1 MKLLSVLPFFF
12 LASESSAQKATD
24 LAQSSTCKIEFDI
37 RSIDY
42 ASEQRQWDNQKQQEV
57 TLTKSNR
64 FDIAMYTVTLA
75 EGKKIM
81 YTGEYGPHIQM
92 GRCFTKDGKQV
103 EGEHEWENHRK
114 LGEAHDLSDEEL
126 ASPEVKRTAAQFKH
140 SGIMA
145 KKQRKRQDFVA
156 ALSSRKLSQD
166 QDGDGLPQ
174 CVVDAGCDMDI
185 LTNTQA
191 SSNPCADIQTLI
203 DCVDD
208 SSCDRDSKDSTLE
221 LLDPMEACY
230 CDEKCDFD
238 GGDQDGGDFDGG
250 NQDGGDQD
258 GGDQDGGDDGL
269 PQCVVDAGCDM
280 DILENPEASSNPC
293 AAIETLMD
301 CVDASSCD
309 GDSKDNTFDQLDPME
324 ACYCDK
330 KCDFDGGDFD
340 GGNQDGGDFD
350 GGNQDGGDQDGGNQD
365 GGDQDDGPDAAMCLM
380 SCAGGKA
387 PQTCSKA
394 EEIEECIKIECSAE
408 DLAASTAMV
417 DMVKQCVCDENAQ
430 VCEQVGIE
438 PIDTTALVDP
448 FDYVNPHGGDLRH
461 NTNWIMPAYEEDALS
476 KFFQFHAFQSEHQ
489 HETPASDRY
498 SPFSDFNVVHRKGAE
513 EACVPMV
520 KFNPNDKD
528 FVEVTEVDGVDIS
541 CLMKYAAGFYQKK
554 AGTDQFYQEQHMAEW
569 WSGNEYLNVLRD
581 LRFWMRRINGYAPP
595 TVRDGM
601 EPVTVK
607 YIDPKSGQEKSRDGI
622 YLTYKKWTMLDALIE
637 TRESKLHE
645 SQSKCSALPIATD
658 WDGNDYYYNA
668 ENTNEWDAAKKFRY
682 VMPESC
688 PAPADK
694 VEMNSKMSFKDT
706 VVANQLKFGK
716 VVRVTDIDTGK
727 ANKDGFIPNMATME
741 SCEIWIN
748 GVTDEDGVAV
758 GDLCDTRNVKPV
770 TPDCSL
776 PEIKLQTFEMRK
788 ALWQIKYS
796 KISPSSEN
804 LLPIL
809 GSDSWGACSSLIDQA
824 LTFVDKPRTIETS
837 MCTHDWDT
845 DAWKSDPCCNW
856 ELSDTMCCAPRE
868 QTAMVP
874 EAQVDTTALAA
885 YCADDVRQ
893 LTTAVYAAKAFT
905 ESKKESTDQATGC
918 GADREKK
925 IEAYA
930 PYRNVGKN
938 CTDAVM
944 GSWESNWKSSQECT
958 TNDECYTGTCKA
970 AASGEKTRY
979 CQTSNDPTFLA
990 KCLNDK
996 LRGKP
1001 KARMKTM
1008 AFFAN
1013 GNPRASP
1020 QLVGQGI
1027 SQVAGRSMCLGADG
1041 WRYNPDW
1048 RECQI
1053 WDETTYEC
1061 TKFWCEGEE
1070 DCMKKCEDSG
1080 QSCNTNPW
1088 EDWNEAKCE
1097 KDRLYN
1103 AAETDTTN
1111 GKFCGRCWG
1120 GVTTDETGKMI
1131 GSDCHE
1137 ESRPSEC
1144 RAHPDGNSIGVDG
1157 GWTEDSCQKYFGTT
1171 SNPNTN
1177 AYVREQD
1184 HEWDQNNFCELRA
1197 KSQEECNPE
1206 ASCKAAGFAEKMA
1219 CVVED
1224 VPPQGC
1230 ESITSGCDSTWC
1242 DGDNDDCC
1250 DWWENK
1256 WQSHWYNSKADV
1268 GGHKW
1273 VEICT
1278 LWRWRNGDYD
1288 DKTYLTE
1295 HCPAGS
1301 VAQKTDSVSDTCKNE
1316 GLMCYAPL
1324 SEVADETA
1332 CNAVRENKNSDI
1344 TLALGSDHWDI
1355 HFDTNQNRCRF
1366 QAHDW
1371 WGDLTAAQAY
1381 IDFCEDSMV
1390 SDGFTMHRG
1399 KHFHLGQFETEEKCD
1414 AGTCSFGSHLDAEE
1428 CAKTAECSNW
1438 NCQGC
1443 RQNWMKA
1450 DEKRD
1455 SGTEVPWSVCYKLG
1469 GDHFTE
1475 TDCGDISD
1483 ETEWTQVSGSSDPV
1497 CIISKENDQT
1507 NCVGDGYIWGN
1518 CENMEPDQCGGD
1530 GKSFPTDGIAE
1541 HLLVCEASGHAK
1553 CRDQES
1559 CEAAGRCDGG
1569 LHSSYHY
1576 KAEGDE
1582 NEEEHYKPY
1591 VCVAPATIEH
1601 GWSHC
1606 HDYLPDDV
1614 VGYDTWQYG
1623 IEHLWASD
1631 ECVLLKVEDQADCDA
1646 VSGPADSKGVGSTG
1660 VWTSTLMTESTCEVK
1675 KKCKRGDWD
1684 FSRLP
1689 EDECTKCGQSM
1700 EYVNTWF
1707 GNTWKF
1713 GTVEQNMVWLERSYD
1728 KKNTW
1733 GSEIDQWRFQEVM
1746 RGVIDSL
1753 SEEIHAEYVNCMYNG
1768 MMDSIEKIACVCG
1781 EGAKEGECNAIFGGM
1796 VSLVNTTAYADAA
1809 ETAGREMATKI
1820 KMQKESIVVDEDAE
1834 EYTSD
1839 ISASKQLFIPK
1850 TSEDTGTASLSK
1862 QVRRMLTRAMKGG
1875 VRRLEE
1881 EVDSGLN
1888 SAECMTVVENDNGF
1902 LVGQLLGDCVM
1913 FNTTAPIN
1921 PQAPATLCVQT
1932 NSAIVINNNFTVK
1945 GFAEM
1950 DGDEKYLA
1958 RPEVASIDGTT
1969 LCLDVYES
1977 VTVCPIARIPDYAD
1991 ATEDQGNGEC
2001 GLVEMIVTEVVMKKK
2016 CTAGDSESCEWLQKG
2031 SLSYYAAIG
2040 GGIIAAISVAG
2051 CIVASCCGLWAHPK
2065 SRKVMKK
2072 HLNKAFFSSADADGD
2087 GMLDRGEVVAMFKK
2101 EFGEN
2106 VTEGEV
2112 ASLFQKYDV
2121 DGNGQLD
2128 FDEYKKMMK
2137 EHKVNVSQHSTNAVS
2152 EKGIQLLTI
2161 ESTI

>member
-1 MKLLSVLPFFF
+1 VSTFCCLFFASNLSL
-12 LASESSAQKATD
+12 
-24 LAQSSTCKIEFDI
+24 FDI
-37 RSIDY
+37 RFRYSLFAFAI
-42 ASEQRQWDNQKQQEV
+42 
-57 TLTKSNR
+57 R
-64 FDIAMYTVTLA
+64 F
-75 EGKKIM
+75 
-81 YTGEYGPHIQM
+81 
-92 GRCFTKDGKQV
+92 R
-103 EGEHEWENHRK
+103 
-114 LGEAHDLSDEEL
+114 
-126 ASPEVKRTAAQFKH
+126 SPEVKRTAAQFKH

-156 ALSSRKLSQD
+156 ALSSRKLFS
-166 QDGDGLPQ
+166 DGPPQ
-174 CVVDAGCDMDI
+174 CVVDAGCD
-185 LTNTQA
+185 TE
-191 SSNPCADIQTLI
+191 P
-203 DCVDD
+203 
-208 SSCDRDSKDSTLE
+208 
-221 LLDPMEACY
+221 
-230 CDEKCDFD
+230 
-238 GGDQDGGDFDGG
+238 
-250 NQDGGDQD
+250 
-258 GGDQDGGDDGL
+258 
-269 PQCVVDAGCDM
+269 
-280 DILENPEASSNPC
+280 LENPEAIC
-293 AAIETLMD
+293 ADVQKVYACVEKAACDQDSMD
-301 CVDASSCD
+301 LA
-309 GDSKDNTFDQLDPME
+309 NAFLDPFGQ
-324 ACYCDK
+324 CYCDK
-330 KCDFDGGDFD
+330 KCDGL
-340 GGNQDGGDFD
+340 
-350 GGNQDGGDQDGGNQD
+350 DQDGSDQD
-365 GGDQDDGPDAAMCLM
+365 GSDQDGDDDDDYDDDDDDDEDEDAPMCLM
-380 SCAGGKA
+380 SCAGGAA

-394 EEIEECIKIECSAE
+394 VEIEGCIKTQCLAE
-408 DLAASTAMV
+408 DLAISTVMV
-417 DMVKQCVCDENAQ
+417 NMVKQCVCDEDAEM
-430 VCEQVGIE
+430 CEELDIE
-438 PIDTTALVDP
+438 PIDITALTDP

-498 SPFSDFNVVHRKGAE
+498 SPFSDFNVVHRKGGDGVE

-541 CLMKYAAGFYQKK
+541 CLMKYAAGFYQKR
-554 AGTDQFYQEQHMAEW
+554 AGTEQFYQEHYMAEW

-595 TVRDGM
+595 TVRDGT
-601 EPVTVK
+601 ESVTVK
-607 YIDPKSGQEKSRDGI
+607 YIDPKTGKEKSRDGI

-637 TRESKLHE
+637 TRESKLWE
-645 SQSKCSALPIATD
+645 SNSKCSVLPIATD
-658 WDGNDYYYNA
+658 KKGNDYYYNA

-688 PAPADK
+688 PAPGGK

-748 GVTDEDGVAV
+748 GVTDEDGVNV
-758 GDLCDTRNVKPV
+758 GDLCDTRNVKPI

-845 DAWKSDPCCNW
+845 DEWESDPCCNW

-905 ESKKESTDQATGC
+905 EAKKESTDQATGC

-944 GSWESNWKSSQECT
+944 GSWESQWKSSQECT

-996 LRGKP
+996 LRNKP

-1048 RECQI
+1048 RECEI

-1061 TKFWCEGEE
+1061 TKYWCEGEE
-1070 DCMKKCEDSG
+1070 DCMEKCETSG

-1088 EDWNEAKCE
+1088 EDWDEAKCE
-1097 KDRLYN
+1097 TDRLYN
-1103 AAETDTTN
+1103 AFETGTTN

-1144 RAHPDGNSIGVDG
+1144 RAHPDGYSIGVDG

-1197 KSQEECNPE
+1197 NSQEECNPE

-1295 HCPAGS
+1295 HCPAVS

-1344 TLALGSDHWDI
+1344 TLALGSDSWDI

-1366 QAHDW
+1366 QAHNS
-1371 WGDLTAAQAY
+1371 WGDLTATQAF
-1381 IDFCEDSMV
+1381 IDFCEDSM
-1390 SDGFTMHRG
+1390 DGFTMHRG
-1399 KHFHLGQFETEEKCD
+1399 KHFHLGQFETKEKCN
-1414 AGTCSFGSHLDAEE
+1414 A
-1428 CAKTAECSNW
+1428 
-1438 NCQGC
+1438 
-1443 RQNWMKA
+1443 
-1450 DEKRD
+1450 
-1455 SGTEVPWSVCYKLG
+1455 
-1469 GDHFTE
+1469 
-1475 TDCGDISD
+1475 
-1483 ETEWTQVSGSSDPV
+1483 
-1497 CIISKENDQT
+1497 
-1507 NCVGDGYIWGN
+1507 
-1518 CENMEPDQCGGD
+1518 
-1530 GKSFPTDGIAE
+1530 
-1541 HLLVCEASGHAK
+1541 
-1553 CRDQES
+1553 
-1559 CEAAGRCDGG
+1559 
-1569 LHSSYHY
+1569 
-1576 KAEGDE
+1576 
-1582 NEEEHYKPY
+1582 
-1591 VCVAPATIEH
+1591 
-1601 GWSHC
+1601 
-1606 HDYLPDDV
+1606 
-1614 VGYDTWQYG
+1614 
-1623 IEHLWASD
+1623 
-1631 ECVLLKVEDQADCDA
+1631 
-1646 VSGPADSKGVGSTG
+1646 
-1660 VWTSTLMTESTCEVK
+1660 
-1675 KKCKRGDWD
+1675 
-1684 FSRLP
+1684 
-1689 EDECTKCGQSM
+1689 
-1700 EYVNTWF
+1700 
-1707 GNTWKF
+1707 
-1713 GTVEQNMVWLERSYD
+1713 
-1728 KKNTW
+1728 
-1733 GSEIDQWRFQEVM
+1733 GSEYC
-1746 RGVIDSL
+1746 
-1753 SEEIHAEYVNCMYNG
+1753 A
-1768 MMDSIEKIACVCG
+1768 
-1781 EGAKEGECNAIFGGM
+1781 
-1796 VSLVNTTAYADAA
+1796 AYL
-1809 ETAGREMATKI
+1809 TLLFNPVR
-1820 KMQKESIVVDEDAE
+1820 
-1834 EYTSD
+1834 TS
-1839 ISASKQLFIPK
+1839 S
-1850 TSEDTGTASLSK
+1850 
-1862 QVRRMLTRAMKGG
+1862 
-1875 VRRLEE
+1875 
-1881 EVDSGLN
+1881 
-1888 SAECMTVVENDNGF
+1888 
-1902 LVGQLLGDCVM
+1902 
-1913 FNTTAPIN
+1913 
-1921 PQAPATLCVQT
+1921 
-1932 NSAIVINNNFTVK
+1932 
-1945 GFAEM
+1945 
-1950 DGDEKYLA
+1950 
-1958 RPEVASIDGTT
+1958 
-1969 LCLDVYES
+1969 
-1977 VTVCPIARIPDYAD
+1977 
-1991 ATEDQGNGEC
+1991 
-2001 GLVEMIVTEVVMKKK
+2001 
-2016 CTAGDSESCEWLQKG
+2016 
-2031 SLSYYAAIG
+2031 
-2040 GGIIAAISVAG
+2040 
-2051 CIVASCCGLWAHPK
+2051 
-2065 SRKVMKK
+2065 
-2072 HLNKAFFSSADADGD
+2072 
-2087 GMLDRGEVVAMFKK
+2087 
-2101 EFGEN
+2101 
-2106 VTEGEV
+2106 
-2112 ASLFQKYDV
+2112 
-2121 DGNGQLD
+2121 
-2128 FDEYKKMMK
+2128 
-2137 EHKVNVSQHSTNAVS
+2137 
-2152 EKGIQLLTI
+2152 
-2161 ESTI
+2161 